1 VEYFVSEPM
10 DKSKKHID
18 FEQKLEKFWQKGF
31 DEQEKANFEQ
41 FLSENPFEQEAF
53 EGLQSLDKA
62 TFKADIA
69 ELTQKLPQ
77 YQRKNVSW
85 RAIAASVAIL
95 LGILGIIVW
104 LSQEV
109 SIETPIALEKSE
121 PNVNQHQQ
129 EPKLTPQTTE
139 AQKNIEERQ
148 NSTQRME
155 IQTIRPPKETS
166 SAQRNYIDGT
176 EAQPLQ
182 KIQETPP
189 EIKQDDASIIESRKE
204 TEKNVTP
211 KQETREVEEIQSAF
225 AEKDDKKVKQ
235 EQIEKKQRAT
245 NRPQKFKAD
254 KESRAFNTE
263 QAAGLNAS
271 EIWQAQVLDAVT
283 GKPLQG
289 VVVFLEKSPHTQ
301 LTTDKEGNFSLQVPL
316 NEKNILHLQKKGYKS
331 LQVEIQD
338 LLTKTFY
345 LQPEK

>member
-1 VEYFVSEPM
+1 M
-10 DKSKKHID
+10 DKNKKHID
-18 FEQKLEKFWQKGF
+18 FEKKLEKFWQKGF
-31 DEQEKANFEQ
+31 DEQEKADFEQ

-53 EGLQSLDKA
+53 EGLQSLDKVA
-62 TFKADIA
+62 FKADIT

-77 YQRKNVSW
+77 YQRKNISW

-95 LGILGIIVW
+95 LGILSIILW
-104 LSQEV
+104 LSQEM

-121 PNVNQHQQ
+121 PNLNQYQQ

-139 AQKNIEERQ
+139 TQKNIEDKQ
-148 NSTQRME
+148 SSTKRME
-155 IQTIRPPKETS
+155 IQTIRPPKETNS
-166 SAQRNYIDGT
+166 TQRNYPDGAET
-176 EAQPLQ
+176 QPLQ
-182 KIQETPP
+182 KMKETPP
-189 EIKQDDASIIESRKE
+189 EIKQDDASMESRKGAE
-204 TEKNVTP
+204 TNVTP
-211 KQETREVEEIQSAF
+211 KQEAREVEEIQSAF
-225 AEKDDKKVKQ
+225 AEKNDKKAKQ

-263 QAAGLNAS
+263 QAAGLNTS

-301 LTTDKEGNFSLQVPL
+301 LITDKEGNFSLQVPL
-316 NEKNILHLQKKGYKS
+316 NEKNILHLQKRGYKS

-345 LQPEK
+345 LQPEKK